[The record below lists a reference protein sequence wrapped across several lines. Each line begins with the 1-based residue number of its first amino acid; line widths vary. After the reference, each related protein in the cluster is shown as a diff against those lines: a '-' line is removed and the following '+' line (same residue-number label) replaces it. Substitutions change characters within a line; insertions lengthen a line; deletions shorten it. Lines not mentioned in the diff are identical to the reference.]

1 MLWRVL
7 LAFAVVFIVGLA
19 VLFASTIVLPALG
32 IPIAVNA
39 GKFFAQWAWPIG
51 VVFGIIQFAT
61 GRFLHPPA

>member
-7 LAFAVVFIVGLA
+7 LAFAVVLIVGLA

-32 IPIAVNA
+32 IPIAAQA
-39 GKFFAQWAWPIG
+39 GAFFASWAWPIA
-51 VVFGIIQFAT
+51 VAFGIIQFAT